1 MQMHADVADENATL
15 RDKVAMLE
23 ARDRSRT
30 VIEDLYS
37 QLVASGILDVDE
49 EEEEGVANEI
59 NEGDMEVS
67 AKEDSASD
75 AASAPHSEAQDPGD
89 GLEPAVDGEMNE

>member
-1 MQMHADVADENATL
+1 MHADVADENATL

-30 VIEDLYS
+30 AIEDLYS

-49 EEEEGVANEI
+49 EEGEGVANEI

-67 AKEDSASD
+67 AKEDGASD
-75 AASAPHSEAQDPGD
+75 AASAPHSEAQDPDD